1 MFLDFASGAFVGSM
15 ENCSR
20 RPSSTIVPSAGHRR
34 NSDEVF
40 SADRTSFLGITGA
53 YQSGWYGV
61 PSAPSREFPRRDLGS
76 VKPTSISGENVVP
89 PLKATIGLAV

>member
-1 MFLDFASGAFVGSM
+1 VGPRRGRFWRGIYTVPFNIRFKAFLDLALGAFVRSM

-34 NSDEVF
+34 DSDEVF
-40 SADRTSFLGITGA
+40 SADRTSFLGLTGA

-61 PSAPSREFPRRDLGS
+61 PSAPSHELPRRDL
-76 VKPTSISGENVVP
+76 V
-89 PLKATIGLAV
+89 A

>member
-1 MFLDFASGAFVGSM
+1 LASEASVGSM

-53 YQSGWYGV
+53 YQSG
-61 PSAPSREFPRRDLGS
+61 
-76 VKPTSISGENVVP
+76 
-89 PLKATIGLAV
+89 